1 VIKLIKEKL
10 FMTEKINLVKDTI
23 DFNDVKRLIT
33 WLETNPR
40 LTKGDL
46 TLEFEKKWSKWLGV
60 KYSVFVNSGS
70 SANLAA
76 IYSLLLSGKLKNN
89 KIVVPAVSWVTT
101 VTPTIQLGMEP
112 IMCDCDIDNLGLDI
126 NHLKEIIKNDN
137 PSAIILV
144 HVLGIPNHMDE
155 ILKLCKENNILLIE
169 DTCESI
175 GSKYNDKLLGVLGD
189 LSTFSFYFGHHM
201 STIEGGMIS
210 TNDEDL
216 YHILLSIRSHG
227 WDRDLPK
234 EKQNSLREK
243 YSVDKFR
250 SLYTFYYPGFNL
262 RSTDLQAYIGLGQLE
277 KLDMIVENRNKNF
290 IRYKNEIKNTFW
302 NVSPPEGS
310 FISNFSFPIITK
322 NIKELTEQLIT
333 NNIECRPLICGSIN
347 EHPFWYERYG
357 KQNLPNSKLV
367 HNYGLYLPNNHQMT
381 DEEISKVIEVVN
393 KHV

>member
-1 VIKLIKEKL
+1 
-10 FMTEKINLVKDTI
+10 MTEKIDLVKDTI
-23 DFNDVKRLIT
+23 DLNDVKRLIT

-40 LTKGDL
+40 LTKGNL
-46 TLEFEKKWSKWLGV
+46 TLEFEKKWSEWLGV

-70 SANLAA
+70 SANLAS

-155 ILKLCKENNILLIE
+155 ILKLCKENDILLIE

-175 GSKYNDKLLGVLGD
+175 GSKYNDKLLGSLGD

-243 YSVDKFR
+243 YGVDKFR

-393 KHV
+393 KYV

>member
-46 TLEFEKKWSKWLGV
+46 TLEFEKKWSEWLGV

-101 VTPTIQLGMEP
+101 VTPVIQLGMEP

-126 NHLKEIIKNDN
+126 NHLKEIIKNN
-137 PSAIILV
+137 KPSAIILV

-155 ILKLCKENNILLIE
+155 ILKLCKENDILLIE

-175 GSKYNDKLLGVLGD
+175 GSKYNDKLLGTLGD

-243 YSVDKFR
+243 YGVDKFR

-302 NVSPPEGS
+302 NVSEPEGS
-310 FISNFSFPIITK
+310 FISNFSFPIITE
-322 NIKELTEQLIT
+322 NIKELTEQLVA

>member
-1 VIKLIKEKL
+1 MNIK
-10 FMTEKINLVKDTI
+10 LVKDTI
-23 DFNDVKRLIT
+23 DFNDIKKLIS
-33 WLETNPR
+33 WLEKNPK
-40 LTKGDL
+40 LTKGDY
-46 TLEFEKKWSKWLGV
+46 TIKFEKEWSKWLGI

-76 IYSLLLSGKLKNN
+76 IYSLILSGKLKNN

-101 VTPTIQLGMEP
+101 VTPAIQLGLEP
-112 IMCDCDIDNLGLDI
+112 IMCDCDKDNLGLDV
-126 NHLKEIIKNDN
+126 NHLKQIIKEEN

-144 HVLGIPNHMDE
+144 HVLGYPNHMTKIIE
-155 ILKLCKENNILLIE
+155 LCKEHDILLIE

-175 GSKYNDKLLGVLGD
+175 GSSYNNKKLGTFGD

-227 WDRDLPK
+227 WDRDLPIK
-234 EKQNSLREK
+234 KQEELRKK
-243 YSVDKFR
+243 YQVNDFR
-250 SLYTFYYPGFNL
+250 ALYTFYYPGFNL
-262 RSTDLQAYIGLGQLE
+262 RATDLQAFIGLGQLD

-290 IRYKNEIKNTFW
+290 LRYKNEIKNNFW
-302 NVSPPEGS
+302 SITEPNGS
-310 FISNFSFPIITK
+310 FVSNFSYPIITK
-322 NIKELTEQLIT
+322 NIENLVKALND

-357 KQNLPNSKLV
+357 HKKLPISKTV
-367 HNYGLYLPNNHQMT
+367 HEYGLYIPNNHQMT
-381 DEEISKVIEVVN
+381 EEEIDKVIKIVN
-393 KHV
+393 ENI

>member
-1 VIKLIKEKL
+1 MSVK
-10 FMTEKINLVKDTI
+10 LVKDTI
-23 DFNDVKRLIT
+23 DVSDVNNLIE
-33 WLETNPR
+33 WLKTNPR

-46 TLEFEKKWSKWLGV
+46 TVEFEKKWSEWLGV

-76 IYSLLLSGKLKNN
+76 IYSLILSNRMKNN
-89 KIVVPAVSWVTT
+89 KIIVPAVSWVTT
-101 VTPTIQLGMEP
+101 VTPAIQLGLQP
-112 IMCDCDIDNLGLDI
+112 IMCECDPNNLGLNID
-126 NHLKEIIKNDN
+126 HLKQIIIDES

-144 HVLGIPNHMDE
+144 HVLGFPNHMDE
-155 ILKLCKENNILLIE
+155 IVKLCNENDILLVE

-175 GSKYNDKLLGVLGD
+175 GSTYQNKKVGTFGD

-234 EKQNSLREK
+234 EVQTKLREDYK
-243 YSVDKFR
+243 INNFR
-250 SLYTFYYPGFNL
+250 ALYTFYYPGFNL
-262 RSTDLQAYIGLGQLE
+262 RATDLQAFLGIGQLK
-277 KLDMIVENRNKNF
+277 KLDTIIKNRNNNYL
-290 IRYKNEIKNTFW
+290 RYKKEIKNDYW
-302 NVSPPEGS
+302 DIHEPEGC
-310 FISNFSFPIITK
+310 FVSNFSFPIITQ
-322 NIKELTEQLIT
+322 NIDKLVKELEK

-357 KQNLPNSKLV
+357 KQDLPISKTI
-367 HNYGLYLPNNHQMT
+367 HEYGLYIPNNHQMT
-381 DEEISKVIEVVN
+381 DEELNKVIKIVN
-393 KHV
+393 ENI

>member
-23 DFNDVKRLIT
+23 DIDDVKRLIT

-46 TLEFEKKWSKWLGV
+46 TLEFEKKWSEWLGV

-137 PSAIILV
+137 PSVIILV

-155 ILKLCKENNILLIE
+155 ILKLCKENDILLIE

-175 GSKYNDKLLGVLGD
+175 GSKYNDKLLGTLGD

-243 YSVDKFR
+243 YGVDKFR

-302 NVSPPEGS
+302 NISPPEGS

-381 DEEISKVIEVVN
+381 DEEITKVIEVVN

>member
-1 VIKLIKEKL
+1 
-10 FMTEKINLVKDTI
+10 MTEKINLVKDTI

-46 TLEFEKKWSKWLGV
+46 TLEFEKKWSEWLGV

-155 ILKLCKENNILLIE
+155 ILKLCKENDILLIE

-175 GSKYNDKLLGVLGD
+175 GSKYNDKLLGTLGD

-243 YSVDKFR
+243 YGVDKFR

-302 NVSPPEGS
+302 NVSEPEGS

-393 KHV
+393 KYV

>member
-1 VIKLIKEKL
+1 
-10 FMTEKINLVKDTI
+10 MNEKITLVKDTI
-23 DFNDVKRLIT
+23 DIDDINNLIE
-33 WLETNPR
+33 WLKTNPR

-46 TLEFEKKWSKWLGV
+46 TIEFEKKWSEWLGT

-76 IYSLLLSGKLKNN
+76 IYSLILSGKLKNN

-101 VTPTIQLGMEP
+101 VTPAIQLGLEP
-112 IMCDCDIDNLGLDI
+112 IMCECDMDNLGLDI
-126 NHLKEIIKNDN
+126 NHLKEIIKNEN

-144 HVLGIPNHMDE
+144 HVLGFPNHMDE
-155 ILKLCKENNILLIE
+155 IMELCKENNIMLIE

-175 GSKYNDKLLGVLGD
+175 GSEYNGNKLGTLGD

-201 STIEGGMIS
+201 STIEGGMVS
-210 TNDEDL
+210 TNDEEL

-234 EKQNSLREK
+234 EKQEFLRKK
-243 YSVDKFR
+243 YNVDSFR

-262 RSTDLQAYIGLGQLE
+262 RATDLQAFIGLNQLE
-277 KLDMIVENRNKNF
+277 KLSTIVENRYKNYL
-290 IRYKNEIKNTFW
+290 RYKNEIKNDYW
-302 NVSPPEGS
+302 NVSPPENS
-310 FISNFSFPIITK
+310 YVSNFSFPIITK
-322 NIKELTEQLIT
+322 NIKSLTKALMD

-357 KQNLPNSKLV
+357 KQELPNSKMV
-367 HNYGLYLPNNHQMT
+367 HEYGIYIPNNHQMT
-381 DEEISKVIEVVN
+381 DDEISKVIKIVN
-393 KHV
+393 NNI